1 MHTTCLLPLNQ
12 VNDAQTL
19 HYCMPEVRTCTCDI
33 CHIKL
38 HTFAGP
44 ASQYRYAGLSGA
56 GKTTLLHVL
65 AGRQDTCVEVTGTV
79 LVSGRPRSTATFR
92 QRDVTLAEQN
102 QSFTPCLTIAETLDM
117 YCRLQRPGYATAC
130 RSERAVVLST
140 LLHLVGLQ
148 AVQHTR
154 VGIAFFWQAHKTP
167 CMDPSMHASSFIEI

>member
-1 MHTTCLLPLNQ
+1 MLQP
-12 VNDAQTL
+12 
-19 HYCMPEVRTCTCDI
+19 
-33 CHIKL
+33 
-38 HTFAGP
+38 FAGP
-44 ASQYRYAGLSGA
+44 ASQTCYAGPSGA

-79 LVSGRPRSTATFR
+79 LVSGRPRSTAIFR
-92 QRDVTLAEQN
+92 QHDVTLAEQN

-130 RSERAVVLST
+130 RSEQAVVLST

-154 VGIAFFWQAHKTP
+154 VGIAFFPAGSY
-167 CMDPSMHASSFIEI
+167 DPMHGPINACFILH